1 MQIVSAE
8 PITDEM
14 LMTKPYIATNLYE
27 SLYDMVYSQLF
38 GEHPDHRTH
47 RITVHHGTKYCIGLV
62 KAGVG
67 WSICSASHIQKEKNL
82 YHKTLLKKDG
92 TPYSHTTQIT
102 YSDLAYSYD
111 AYRVYIDHVCG
122 YFKEHK
128 LHMTLFDKAIMF
140 ATEAHAGQKRKGKDK
155 PYILHPLEAAAI
167 VGRCLDGLR
176 KEEAAAG
183 LLEEKDVILAAA
195 VLHDV
200 VEDAHVPFE
209 RLRSEFGERV
219 ANLVAEE
226 SEDKREDAPAEETWR
241 TRKEETAQ
249 RLRKEKDLA
258 AKLLCL
264 GDKLSNLR
272 EIAADYEVLGE
283 DLWKR
288 FNRKDSADHG
298 WYYGEI
304 LKILE
309 EDPVLSDL
317 SAVWEYGKLWYE
329 VFGEGEVEKEDRTRV
344 KRYPDDK
351 RFKYHLIHS
360 HSNLSYTE
368 YARD

>member
-1 MQIVSAE
+1 MGI
-8 PITDEM
+8 D
-14 LMTKPYIATNLYE
+14 
-27 SLYDMVYSQLF
+27 
-38 GEHPDHRTH
+38 
-47 RITVHHGTKYCIGLV
+47 
-62 KAGVG
+62 
-67 WSICSASHIQKEKNL
+67 
-82 YHKTLLKKDG
+82 KD
-92 TPYSHTTQIT
+92 
-102 YSDLAYSYD
+102 
-111 AYRVYIDHVCG
+111 
-122 YFKEHK
+122 
-128 LHMTLFDKAIMF
+128 MTLFEKAVAF
-140 ATEAHAGQKRKGKDK
+140 ATEAHTGQKRKGKDK

-176 KEEAAAG
+176 EEEVAAEI
-183 LLEEKDVILAAA
+183 LEEKDVILAAA

-219 ANLVAEE
+219 ARLVAEE

-241 TRKEETAQ
+241 MRKEETVD
-249 RLRKEKDLA
+249 RLREEKDLA

-288 FNRKDSADHG
+288 FNRKDSAEHG

-309 EDPVLSDL
+309 EDPVLGDL
-317 SAVWEYGKLWYE
+317 PAVREYRELWDK
-329 VFGEGEVEKEDRTRV
+329 VFGKKETEKEGRD
-344 KRYPDDK
+344 PDD
-351 RFKYHLIHS
+351 
-360 HSNLSYTE
+360 
-368 YARD
+368 